1 MDGQTSTS
9 ARHIAAVPV
18 GDITQMGNP
27 EGYRIAGL
35 FHRNALQDM
44 DSFFFDAPLA
54 IMMVAIAPMVLL
66 MWIGLMA
73 ALGEMI
79 WSDCYRLSRPHDIVK
94 AVIIGQKLVN
104 ARISVGKTTMVTLKP
119 VYRLR
124 YEYEQRTYE
133 VEHLVLNQEHVELN
147 EQAGTFLLYVPKANP
162 ADATPESPN
171 AASPFAAIMLMIMGY
186 LIWEAAPTL
195 LTGY

>member
-1 MDGQTSTS
+1 
-9 ARHIAAVPV
+9 
-18 GDITQMGNP
+18 
-27 EGYRIAGL
+27 
-35 FHRNALQDM
+35 M
-44 DSFFFDAPLA
+44 DSFFFDAPLG
-54 IMMVAIAPMVLL
+54 IMIVAITPLLLL

-73 ALGEMI
+73 AFGEAI
-79 WSDCYRLSRPHDIVK
+79 WSDCYRLGRPHDIVK
-94 AVIIGQKLVN
+94 ASIIDQKLVE
-104 ARISVGKTTMVTLKP
+104 ARISAGKTTMVSLKY

-133 VEHLVLNQEHVELN
+133 VQHLVLDQEHVELN

-171 AASPFAAIMLMIMGY
+171 AASPFAAMALMLMGY

>member
-1 MDGQTSTS
+1 
-9 ARHIAAVPV
+9 
-18 GDITQMGNP
+18 
-27 EGYRIAGL
+27 
-35 FHRNALQDM
+35 M

-54 IMMVAIAPMVLL
+54 IMMVAITPMLLL

-73 ALGEMI
+73 AFGEMI
-79 WSDCYRLSRPHDIVK
+79 WSDCYRLGRPHDIVE
-94 AVIIGQKLVN
+94 AAIIDQKLVN
-104 ARISVGKTTMVTLKP
+104 ARISVGKTTMISVKY

-133 VEHLVLNQEHVELN
+133 VEHLVHDKEHVELN

-162 ADATPESPN
+162 ADAIPEAPS

-195 LTGY
+195 LTGF